1 MKDSLFNFLSFN
13 LNPVTDK
20 GICKEILVCFV
31 LDEVMMMVC
40 CEEDGRE
47 ETGLFVEE
55 ERGAKEWG
63 TREVERHLKLNVSFE
78 VDWRRVMRLDER
90 GDEEVMGL
98 FFRMGEEGRDEVE
111 SLRRGLTAIL
121 NDDAEGLCRE
131 VFHFPNLLVKDT
143 FFSRD
148 KVACLYFAPE
158 DEGERGEGQEG
169 LFVQVVNMF
178 ERREEGSFLCGGVET
193 VNLEIMIE
201 NVRRRRIQVPIC
213 LMDFVNERKAGFM
226 EKGIGGKGR
235 RMDSILEELF

>member
-1 MKDSLFNFLSFN
+1 
-13 LNPVTDK
+13 
-20 GICKEILVCFV
+20 
-31 LDEVMMMVC
+31 MVC
-40 CEEDGRE
+40 CEEDGRRGE
-47 ETGLFVEE
+47 AGLFVEE
-55 ERGAKEWG
+55 EGAKEWG
-63 TREVERHLKLNVSFE
+63 AREVERHLKMSISFE
-78 VDWRRVMRLDER
+78 VDWRRVLRLDTR

-98 FFRMGEEGRDEVE
+98 LFRMGEQGRDEVE

-121 NDDAEGLCRE
+121 NDDAEELCRE
-131 VFHFPNLLVKDT
+131 VFQFPSLLVKDT

-158 DEGERGEGQEG
+158 EEEEEQEG
-169 LFVQVVNMF
+169 LFVQVVNMR
-178 ERREEGSFLCGGVET
+178 ERREEESFLCGGVET
-193 VNLEIMIE
+193 VNLEIMME